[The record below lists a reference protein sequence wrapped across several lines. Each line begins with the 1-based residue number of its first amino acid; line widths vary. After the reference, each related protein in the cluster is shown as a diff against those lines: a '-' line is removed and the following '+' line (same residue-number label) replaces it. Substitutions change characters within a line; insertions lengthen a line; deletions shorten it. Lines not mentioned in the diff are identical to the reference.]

1 GTSCIHFIVAPN
13 QIDQRQVAR
22 SVLRFRVNVVHF
34 FCWLGATHADRRL
47 PIPKRPVPDRH
58 SLQVLLQPVLLAEF
72 SGLTKR
78 RGSERQNRLTVDLQ
92 HEDGRRWRL
101 GIRWHH
107 HLNHSFLGWSTRSL
121 RIRQIC
127 RRRGQA
133 QDRLLGFTT
142 TELATRARRFTFGGF
157 SFSSRGQAT
166 AVSQRTRTTAGP
178 NSPKNRS
185 SAHH

>member
-47 PIPKRPVPDRH
+47 PIPKRPVPDHH

-72 SGLTKR
+72 PGLTKR
-78 RGSERQNRLTVDLQ
+78 RSSERQNRLTVDLQ

-101 GIRWHH
+101 GLRWHH
-107 HLNHSFLGWSTRSL
+107 HLNLAFLGWLRPWRNSVGPLVSRRLRS
-121 RIRQIC
+121 
-127 RRRGQA
+127 
-133 QDRLLGFTT
+133 
-142 TELATRARRFTFGGF
+142 
-157 SFSSRGQAT
+157 
-166 AVSQRTRTTAGP
+166 V
-178 NSPKNRS
+178 RS
-185 SAHH
+185 SPVADASLILSI